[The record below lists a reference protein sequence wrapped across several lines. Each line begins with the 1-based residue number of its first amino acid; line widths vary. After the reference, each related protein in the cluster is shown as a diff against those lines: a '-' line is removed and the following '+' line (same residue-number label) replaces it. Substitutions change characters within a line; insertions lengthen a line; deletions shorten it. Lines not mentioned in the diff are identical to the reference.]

1 MSVLEELSAATRRV
15 VAKAEPATV
24 SIGRDRR
31 GTGVVIGQGQVLTN
45 AHNLRDRT
53 TEVTFA
59 DGRSV
64 QGTVAGIDADGDLA
78 VLTVDTADAP
88 VIGWTDALPEVG
100 DAVFAVSAGQRAR
113 RVTFGLV
120 SSVDRT
126 FRGPRGRRV
135 TGSIEHTAV
144 LARGSSGGPLTDA
157 EGRLVGLNT
166 HRLGE
171 GFYLA
176 VPADAVLKERVAQL
190 AAGLSPQRRRL
201 GVALAPAFVAAR
213 LRRSVGL
220 PPREGLLV
228 RGVEDGSVA
237 DRAGLKQ
244 GDLLV
249 AADGRQLQTSDDLFE
264 ILDGEADT
272 ITLTVVR
279 GADELSVAVTFVA
292 DAASE
297 EGTA

>member
-15 VAKAEPATV
+15 SEKAAGAAVA
-24 SIGRDRR
+24 IGRDRR
-31 GTGVVIGQGQVLTN
+31 GTGVVIGPGQVLTN

-64 QGTVAGIDADGDLA
+64 QGVTAGIDADGDLA

-88 VIGWTDALPEVG
+88 AVEWADTMPGVG

-120 SSVDRT
+120 SAVDRT

-135 TGSIEHTAV
+135 TGSIEHTAP
-144 LARGSSGGPLTDA
+144 LARGSSGGPLTDL
-157 EGRLVGLNT
+157 EGRLLGLNT

-176 VPADAVLKERVAQL
+176 VPADATLKERVAKL
-190 AAGLSPQRRRL
+190 AAGVSPDRRKL

-220 PPREGLLV
+220 PVQDGLLV
-228 RGVEDGSVA
+228 RAVEDGSVA
-237 DRAGLKQ
+237 DRAGLRQ

-249 AADGRQLQTSDDLFE
+249 AADGRQLSTADDLFE
-264 ILDGEADT
+264 ILDGDAVT
-272 ITLTVVR
+272 INLTVVR
-279 GADELSVAVTFVA
+279 GADELAVAITFLA

-297 EGTA
+297 EGTV

>member
-15 VAKAEPATV
+15 VDKAEPATV
-24 SIGRDRR
+24 AIGGDRR
-31 GTGVVIGQGQVLTN
+31 GTGVVIGHGQVLTN

-64 QGTVAGIDADGDLA
+64 QGAVAGIDADGDLA

-88 VIGWTDALPEVG
+88 AIEWADAPSGVG

-135 TGSIEHTAV
+135 TGSIEHTAA

-157 EGRLVGLNT
+157 EGRLIGLNT

-176 VPADAVLKERVAQL
+176 VPADAAFKERVAQL

-201 GVALAPAFVAAR
+201 GLALAPTFVAAR

-237 DRAGLKQ
+237 DRAGLRQ

-249 AADGRQLQTSDDLFE
+249 AADGRELHTSDDLFE
-264 ILDGEADT
+264 ILDGDADT

-279 GADELSVAVTFVA
+279 GADELAVAVTFVA

>member
-15 VAKAEPATV
+15 VEKAAPATV
-24 SIGRDRR
+24 AIGRDRR
-31 GTGVVIGQGQVLTN
+31 GTGVVIGPGQVLTN

-64 QGTVAGIDADGDLA
+64 QGTAAGIDADGDLA
-78 VLTVDTADAP
+78 VLTVDTGDAP
-88 VIGWTDALPEVG
+88 AIGWADTPNSVG
-100 DAVFAVSAGQRAR
+100 DAVFAVSAGQRAQ

-120 SSVDRT
+120 SAVDRT

-157 EGRLVGLNT
+157 EGRLIGVNT
-166 HRLGE
+166 HRLGD

-176 VPADAVLKERVAQL
+176 VPADAALKERVGEL
-190 AAGLSPQRRRL
+190 AAGQSPQRRRL

-228 RGVEDGSVA
+228 RGVDDGSVA
-237 DRAGLKQ
+237 ARAGLGQ

-249 AADGRQLQTSDDLFE
+249 AADGRQLHTSDDLFE

-279 GADELSVAVTFVA
+279 GADELAVVVTFVA

>member
-15 VAKAEPATV
+15 VEKADPATV

-31 GTGVVIGQGQVLTN
+31 GTGVVIGEGQVLTN

-64 QGTVAGIDADGDLA
+64 QGAAAGIDADGDLA

-88 VIGWTDALPEVG
+88 AIGWADAPPEVG

-120 SSVDRT
+120 SAVDRT

-157 EGRLVGLNT
+157 EGRLIGLNT

-176 VPADAVLKERVAQL
+176 VPADAALKERVAQL

-201 GVALAPAFVAAR
+201 GVALSPAFVAAR

-228 RGVEDGSVA
+228 RSVEDGSVA
-237 DRAGLKQ
+237 ARAGLRQ

-249 AADGRQLQTSDDLFE
+249 AADGRQLDTADDLFE

-279 GADELSVAVTFVA
+279 GADELAVAVTFTA

>member
-1 MSVLEELSAATRRV
+1 MSILEELSAATRRV
-15 VAKAEPATV
+15 GEKAAVATV
-24 SIGRDRR
+24 AIGRDRR
-31 GTGVVIGQGQVLTN
+31 GTGVVIGPGQVLTN

-64 QGTVAGIDADGDLA
+64 QGAAAGTDADGDLA

-88 VIGWTDALPEVG
+88 VIEWAGATPGIG
-100 DAVFAVSAGQRAR
+100 DVVFAVSAGQRTR

-120 SSVDRT
+120 SSVDQT

-135 TGSIEHTAV
+135 TGSIEHTAP

-157 EGRLVGLNT
+157 DGRLVGLNT

-171 GFYLA
+171 GFYVA
-176 VPADAVLKERVAQL
+176 VPADAALKQRVAKL
-190 AAGLSPQRRRL
+190 ADGVSPARRRL
-201 GVALAPAFVAAR
+201 GVALAPTFVAAR

-220 PPREGLLV
+220 PPRDGVLV
-228 RGVEDGSVA
+228 RGVEEASVA
-237 DRAGLKQ
+237 DRAGLRQ
-244 GDLLV
+244 GDLLA
-249 AADGRQLQTSDDLFE
+249 AADGRELHSADDLFE

-272 ITLTVVR
+272 IAFTVVR
-279 GADELSVAVTFVA
+279 GADELAVTVTFVP
-292 DAASE
+292 DAVSE

>member
-15 VAKAEPATV
+15 VEKAEPATV
-24 SIGRDRR
+24 AIGSDRR
-31 GTGVVIGQGQVLTN
+31 GTGVVIGPGQVLTN

-64 QGTVAGIDADGDLA
+64 QAAAAGVDADGDLA

-88 VIGWTDALPEVG
+88 AIAWADAPSEVG

-120 SSVDRT
+120 SAVDRT

-201 GVALAPAFVAAR
+201 GVALAPASVAAR

-220 PPREGLLV
+220 PRRAGLLV

-237 DRAGLKQ
+237 ARAGLRQ

-249 AADGRQLQTSDDLFE
+249 AVDERQLDTADDLFE
-264 ILDGEADT
+264 ILDGAADT

-279 GADELSVAVTFVA
+279 GAEELAVAVTFVA

>member
-1 MSVLEELSAATRRV
+1 
-15 VAKAEPATV
+15 
-24 SIGRDRR
+24 
-31 GTGVVIGQGQVLTN
+31 VVIGPGQVLTN

-64 QGTVAGIDADGDLA
+64 QAAAAGVDADGDLA

-88 VIGWTDALPEVG
+88 AIAWADAPSEVG

-120 SSVDRT
+120 SAVDRT

-201 GVALAPAFVAAR
+201 GIALAPASVAAR

-220 PPREGLLV
+220 PPRDGLLV

-237 DRAGLKQ
+237 ARAGLRQ

-249 AADGRQLQTSDDLFE
+249 AVGGRQLDTADDLFE
-264 ILDGEADT
+264 ILDGAADT

-279 GADELSVAVTFVA
+279 GAEELAVAVTFVA

>member
-15 VAKAEPATV
+15 VEKADPSTV

-64 QGTVAGIDADGDLA
+64 QAAAAGIDADGDLA

-88 VIGWTDALPEVG
+88 TIGWADAPLEVG

-120 SSVDRT
+120 SAVDRT

-157 EGRLVGLNT
+157 EGRLVALNT

-176 VPADAVLKERVAQL
+176 VPADAELKERVAQL

-201 GVALAPAFVAAR
+201 GVALAPASVAAR

-220 PPREGLLV
+220 PPRDGLLV

-237 DRAGLKQ
+237 ARAGLRQ

-249 AADGRQLQTSDDLFE
+249 AADGRQLDTADDLFE
-264 ILDGEADT
+264 ILDGDADT
-272 ITLTVVR
+272 LTLTVVR
-279 GADELSVAVTFVA
+279 GADELAVAVTFAA